1 MAFVVLASLVSPI
14 LTTYGLPSD
23 ESKAEH
29 FLEIA
34 QTAKRKVDELIDIA
48 ESLNLT
54 LPPPLV
60 SDYATADALLG
71 SANQTFYDEGDFEAA
86 VEQAKE
92 AMKAFRR
99 LYRETYAFL
108 EEEGIDLEIDNGTG
122 LRVAIDRARARLDRV
137 EGILNRSEAAGMNVT
152 EARTLLEEA
161 RTLLEQALALLEALV
176 QPNEGVEEAAHKLGE
191 ANSLIA
197 HSLASTKGAA
207 GRFNVHRIRAD
218 SGLIKS
224 LENQVRRLE
233 KQLDLAERKGLEVE
247 NMRILL
253 SDAES
258 LIAEAG
264 ELAEVDTEDSIMK
277 LVQAREIIDAVDEEL
292 RTDRRGGPT

>member
-1 MAFVVLASLVSPI
+1 MVLASLVSPI

-99 LYRETYAFL
+99 LYGETYAFL

-122 LRVAIDRARARLDRV
+122 LRVAIDRARTRLDRV

-161 RTLLEQALALLEALV
+161 RTLLEQALALQEALV
-176 QPNEGVEEAAHKLGE
+176 DPYEGVEEAAHKLGE
-191 ANSLIA
+191 ANSMIA

-224 LENQVRRLE
+224 LKNQVRRLE

-264 ELAEVDTEDSIMK
+264 ELAEVDTEEAIMK

>member
-1 MAFVVLASLVSPI
+1 
-14 LTTYGLPSD
+14 
-23 ESKAEH
+23 
-29 FLEIA
+29 
-34 QTAKRKVDELIDIA
+34 
-48 ESLNLT
+48 
-54 LPPPLV
+54 
-60 SDYATADALLG
+60 
-71 SANQTFYDEGDFEAA
+71 
-86 VEQAKE
+86 
-92 AMKAFRR
+92 MKAFRR
-99 LYRETYAFL
+99 LYGETYAFL

-176 QPNEGVEEAAHKLGE
+176 QPYEGVEEAVHKLGE